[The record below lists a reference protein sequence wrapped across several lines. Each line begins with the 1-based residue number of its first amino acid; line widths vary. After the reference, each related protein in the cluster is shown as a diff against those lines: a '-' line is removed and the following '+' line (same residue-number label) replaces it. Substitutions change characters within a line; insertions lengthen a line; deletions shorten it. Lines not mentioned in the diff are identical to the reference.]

1 MALRATMIKAFS
13 RKAYKSIRIVLTGLA
28 LLGLS
33 ACVSPPQKK
42 DFSAL
47 QSDHPRSIV
56 IVPVTNSS
64 TQVDTADNFLV
75 TLPVPLAEKGYYVFP
90 IHMVKRVMEDEGLAD
105 ADLVHSADATKVAS
119 LFGADAVLFANI
131 QRWDSRYM
139 VFSTTTTV
147 NIDYT
152 LKSGK
157 TGRTLWQDSVQT
169 VYSPQ
174 AQNSGGHPYHPSVF
188 HASHRGGRGRQ
199 AWRILT
205 MRRRPRVNQ
214 DVLPRATFLG

>member
-1 MALRATMIKAFS
+1 M
-13 RKAYKSIRIVLTGLA
+13 YKSIRIVLTGLA
-28 LLGLS
+28 FIGLS
-33 ACVSPPQKK
+33 ACVAPPQKK

-64 TQVDTADNFLV
+64 TQVDAVDNFLV

-90 IHMVKRVMEDEGLAD
+90 VHMVKRVMEDEGLAD

-174 AQNSGGHPYHPSVF
+174 AQNSGGHPLAFLVTQLIVAAMERAAPSYLPL
-188 HASHRGGRGRQ
+188 A
-199 AWRILT
+199 
-205 MRRRPRVNQ
+205 NQ
-214 DVLPRATFLG
+214 TNGVAFYALGHGIPSGPYDAQFGKDY